1 MLFDKYGRY
10 LLLIPGIIVIGFF
23 LLLPLVLIVIVSF
36 MQTFTMSSPTLTLKN
51 YIDFITSPQT
61 PIILTNTFGMSIGTA
76 LLSVIVGYP
85 AAYSLAFKIQ
95 STKARNYIISL
106 LLVPFFIDW
115 NTRTITWIPILGEQG
130 AVNYVLQSLN
140 LTREPLQF
148 LFSRWTLLIIWLQTN
163 ILFAIFPIY
172 LALIRIDPDIIN
184 AAKVLKAPPHSV
196 FYHIILKLS
205 LPGVVVGFT
214 FVLVNT
220 LGDYVTPALWAG
232 GVQVLGLSISSFAAN
247 FVWPYAATLS
257 TILILIAFSVLFV
270 LFKLVDIKKLVE

>member
-51 YIDFITSPQT
+51 YIDFVTSPQT

-214 FVLVNT
+214 FVFVNT